1 MGMWLNLIFGG
12 DGVGFLN
19 FFIYLIVTVF
29 IAGLMVGRTP
39 ELFGR
44 KIEAREMK
52 LASVALLISPLLILV
67 PSAIALSVPAVTA
80 NSNPGF
86 HGLSQIIYEYSSAA
100 ANNGSGFEGL
110 GDNTIWWNVSCA
122 VVLILARFVPIIA
135 PLAIAGYLS
144 QKKEIPVSSG
154 TLRVDTPTFAGTTL
168 AIILILAALQYLP
181 VAVMGPIA
189 EQLTLGQPAPKPI
202 PLSAKP
208 FSQPLKSPALGS
220 LK

>member
-122 VVLILARFVPIIA
+122 VVLMLARFVPIIA

-189 EQLTLGQPAPKPI
+189 EQLTLGQPAPNPI
-202 PLSAKP
+202 PLNAKP